1 MDAGISPRLLP
12 LMLPVLPVPLIIAL
26 GLTGAGLAYGLGGDW
41 WLLVVAAL
49 LALLV
54 VRQRAA
60 PAPPAAP
67 IAPAPPP
74 APPAP
79 ELAYAALEP
88 ASSALLVVDQ
98 RRIAFANAAA
108 RAVLGAHVLGQDAR
122 VCLRHPAAVGVLDG
136 VEDSSVTVTGL
147 VSARSQWQIARHTL
161 PDGRWLIELADR
173 TAEADIGRAHTD
185 FVANVSH
192 ELRTPLAAIM
202 GYAETLGEDD
212 PALDPPTRTRFIGI
226 IEREAKRMLALVQD
240 LMTLS
245 HVEAEKHER
254 PTAPLDL
261 GQLAARVVGEVS
273 SLRGKERV
281 HLAAPAPGLCVA
293 GDPGQLEQVL
303 RNLIDNALKYG
314 GPDEP
319 VMVSLAA
326 CGPRAV
332 LAVRDRGPGIAPE
345 HLPHLTRRFYRTDPG
360 RSRASGGTGLGLA
373 IVKHIVERHGGE
385 LDIASTLGEGTAV
398 SIALPLLDSAVPAA
412 ALSLK

>member
-1 MDAGISPRLLP
+1 MFTPPPLP
-12 LMLPVLPVPLIIAL
+12 LLLAL
-26 GLTGAGLAYGLGGDW
+26 GLAGAGLAFAAGGLW
-41 WLLVVAAL
+41 WLALVAVL
-49 LALLV
+49 LALLAT
-54 VRQRAA
+54 RPRAEA
-60 PAPPAAP
+60 RPS
-67 IAPAPPP
+67 PPP

-79 ELAYAALEP
+79 DYAALEP
-88 ASSALLVVDQ
+88 ASTALLVVEQ

-108 RAVLGAHVLGQDAR
+108 RAVLGAHVVGQDAR
-122 VCLRHPAAVGVLDG
+122 VGLRHPAAIALLESE
-136 VEDSSVTVTGL
+136 EDASATISGL
-147 VSARSQWQIARHTL
+147 VGPRSQWHVARHGL
-161 PDGRWLIELADR
+161 ADGRWLIELADR
-173 TAEADIGRAHTD
+173 TTEADVGRAHTD

-192 ELRTPLAAIM
+192 ELRTPLAAII

-212 PALDPPTRTRFIGI
+212 PALDAPTRTRFVGI
-226 IEREAKRMLALVQD
+226 IEREAQRMLALVQD

-281 HLAAPAPGLCVA
+281 HFAPPEAGLNIA
-293 GDPGQLEQVL
+293 GDAGQLEQVL

-314 GPDEP
+314 APDAP
-319 VMVSLAA
+319 VLVSATA
-326 CGPRAV
+326 NAGRAV
-332 LAVRDRGPGIAPE
+332 LTITDRGPGIAPD

-385 LDIASTLGEGTAV
+385 LDIASTLGEGTRV
-398 SIALPLLDSAVPAA
+398 SIALPLLAPASPA
-412 ALSLK
+412 MPLSRN